1 MDWQRVLLI
10 VGICVIVSSYL
21 EEGVEA
27 LNVRIGRRRSS
38 GKRDSWIE
46 KNEIRPLQNSQRREE
61 MLKVTSGSKLKKYI
75 FGKRQDI
82 FQVMPP
88 KVNRNVSKL

>member
-27 LNVRIGRRRSS
+27 LNIRIGRRRSS

-61 MLKVTSGSKLKKYI
+61 MLKVTSGSKFKKMSLEKDKMY
-75 FGKRQDI
+75 FKQCL
-82 FQVMPP
+82 Q
-88 KVNRNVSKL
+88 K

>member
-27 LNVRIGRRRSS
+27 LNIRIGRRRSS

-61 MLKVTSGSKLKKYI
+61 MLKMYETS
-75 FGKRQDI
+75 FAEDD
-82 FQVMPP
+82 MPS
-88 KVNRNVSKL
+88 VEENRLQGQF

>member
-1 MDWQRVLLI
+1 MDWQKVLLI

-46 KNEIRPLQNSQRREE
+46 KNEIRPFQNSQRREE
-61 MLKVTSGSKLKKYI
+61 MLKVTSGSK
-75 FGKRQDI
+75 
-82 FQVMPP
+82 
-88 KVNRNVSKL
+88 